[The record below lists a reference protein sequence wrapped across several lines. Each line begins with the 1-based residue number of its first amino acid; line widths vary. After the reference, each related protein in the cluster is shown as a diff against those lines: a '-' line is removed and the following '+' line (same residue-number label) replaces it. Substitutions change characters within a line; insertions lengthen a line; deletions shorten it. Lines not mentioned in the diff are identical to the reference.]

1 VGHDALFSL
10 TFGTANTANGYS
22 ALKANT
28 NGDRNTANGALAL
41 FTNVTGSENTATG
54 YAALFFNRGSGNTA
68 NGIGAPQQRNR
79 KQQHANGQ
87 RAL

>member
-1 VGHDALFSL
+1 M
-10 TFGTANTANGYS
+10 FGTANTANGYA

-28 NGDRNTANGALAL
+28 SGDRNTANGALAL

-68 NGIGAPQQRNR
+68 DGIGGAPQ
-79 KQQHANGQ
+79 
-87 RAL
+87 